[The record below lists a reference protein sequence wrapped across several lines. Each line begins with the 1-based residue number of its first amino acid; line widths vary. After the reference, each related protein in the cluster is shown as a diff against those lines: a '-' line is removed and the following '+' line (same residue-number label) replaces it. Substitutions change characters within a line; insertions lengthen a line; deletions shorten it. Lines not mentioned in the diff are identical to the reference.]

1 MLSSGGSSDE
11 LDAPSKS
18 EALAELVGTPPTR
31 AQTRSRTPL
40 PGTHASCT
48 AVPQPRRLGGAAA
61 LLPAR
66 QPARLAC
73 EQKHVLFVLQGSLCH
88 CVCARVLVSA

>member
-11 LDAPSKS
+11 LGAPSKS

-40 PGTHASCT
+40 PGMHASRT
-48 AVPQPRRLGGAAA
+48 AAPQPRRLGEAAA
-61 LLPAR
+61 LLSAS
-66 QPARLAC
+66 QLVLSAC
-73 EQKHVLFVLQGSLCH
+73 D
-88 CVCARVLVSA
+88 